1 MVRVETEDGVVG
13 WGETYGIVAP
23 KATTAIVEDLLA
35 EFVIGRDPFD
45 ASEIH
50 DDLYNL
56 MRVRGYTGGF
66 YLDALGAVDIALWD
80 AAGRTAGK
88 PIYELLGGR
97 KQEKV
102 PGYVSGLPKRTL
114 EERAAFAKEWL
125 DRGFDKFKFAAPV
138 ADEGIVARW
147 KACVKL
153 LSTAS
158 IAGDMHW
165 AHTPDAAIA
174 AIKEMEPYGL
184 WFAEAPIATE
194 DVKGL
199 SKVAQS
205 VDTPIGVGEEW
216 RTLYEAQLRY
226 DANAVHIVQPEMGHT
241 GITEFVRISRAA
253 HERGIQILPHATIG
267 SGIFLAAS
275 LQASFAL
282 EGIIGHEYQH
292 SIVERNHNLISKGI
306 GCSDGLYFLSDTGGL
321 GIEPTDDMISRLE
334 RQYA

>member
-1 MVRVETEDGVVG
+1 VLEMEGLRE
-13 WGETYGIVAP
+13 
-23 KATTAIVEDLLA
+23 
-35 EFVIGRDPFD
+35 
-45 ASEIH
+45 
-50 DDLYNL
+50 
-56 MRVRGYTGGF
+56 
-66 YLDALGAVDIALWD
+66 ALG
-80 AAGRTAGK
+80 
-88 PIYELLGGR
+88 
-97 KQEKV
+97 
-102 PGYVSGLPKRTL
+102 
-114 EERAAFAKEWL
+114 
-125 DRGFDKFKFAAPV
+125 
-138 ADEGIVARW
+138 
-147 KACVKL
+147 
-153 LSTAS
+153 STAS
-158 IAGDMHW
+158 IASDMHW
-165 AHTPDAAIA
+165 AHTPDEAIA